1 MIVIHPDHSLTDLQG
16 TLHRCATRRVAELA
30 AATSALRAAGW
41 TVRGPDTRA
50 GWRRPL
56 LLAGERCGEPLDGA
70 RSDERCQGLVIFRGG
85 GVDATSPDA
94 LVIDACAGLPLAVIE
109 DRGVTTAAR
118 AIVALYLGPLP
129 GGGGECSGPG
139 YHP

>member
-1 MIVIHPDHSLTDLQG
+1 MIAIHPDHSLTDLQG

-41 TVRGPDTRA
+41 AVRGPDTPA

-56 LLAGERCGEPLDGA
+56 LPAGERSRQPLDGA
-70 RSDERCQGLVIFRGG
+70 RSDARCEALVIFRGG
-85 GVDATSPDA
+85 GVDETSPDA
-94 LVIDACAGLPLAVIE
+94 LVIDACAGLPLAVID
-109 DRGVTTAAR
+109 DRGVTTTAR

-129 GGGGECSGPG
+129 GGEA
-139 YHP
+139 